1 MSASYFLREE
11 ILLMFLDEQLDT
23 KKIQKSNVMVL
34 KKTGVTSISNDLFIN
49 FILIVCSSLKY
60 FMPLES

>member
-34 KKTGVTSISNDLFIN
+34 KKTGVPFVSNDLFIN